1 MHACMPVSDRPPPAT
16 APRGGDAA
24 PSHGDSSVPIAP
36 WLRACSA
43 TSSAAAPHTP
53 GIQDMDVCV
62 YMLPAGEEHRGHG
75 VGGGG
80 EEEGALG
87 G

>member
-1 MHACMPVSDRPPPAT
+1 MHASQRQTTTCNRTQGGRRGALTRRQQRANRSVVARLLGDVLRRRPPP
-16 APRGGDAA
+16 
-24 PSHGDSSVPIAP
+24 
-36 WLRACSA
+36 
-43 TSSAAAPHTP
+43 TP